1 MHRAS
6 VQKSELKRGCP
17 KFTTHKRACWWSF
30 SIIIH
35 KYSEITCMDEYSQS
49 NNFKYFN
56 MPTNH
61 DKVNSQYQNK
71 NVANINVVWQLF
83 QSLLHLQQTRHV
95 CPKLIF
101 NNEKALTLKTK
112 KKKEKFNSF
121 DISLSKPTEIIPRRL
136 YVPSQETS
144 TSLSAWALDSLLPRF
159 QNGTKKGKRW
169 KEPSAY

>member
-1 MHRAS
+1 M
-6 VQKSELKRGCP
+6 
-17 KFTTHKRACWWSF
+17 
-30 SIIIH
+30 
-35 KYSEITCMDEYSQS
+35 
-49 NNFKYFN
+49 
-56 MPTNH
+56 
-61 DKVNSQYQNK
+61 
-71 NVANINVVWQLF
+71 ANINVVWQLF

-169 KEPSAY
+169 KEPSAYQCNCLTVTASMPATQTDWYCKKVLLSIRILIEIHYYKYFPFPFLKKIIRKSNAILIYNSCIGIYD